1 MKPVAG
7 KRFALSL
14 LSVQEAS
21 SEPVYRR
28 GVQYYR
34 RKKVLKYD
42 EDESGKNIEALVI
55 GSEPQPYKVIVTVED
70 PENFKAVCSCPYF
83 EEVCK
88 HSVAVLLTQ
97 IARANPGVRFDLND
111 EKGRE
116 SGAQSER
123 APKAKDLL
131 DDPKAPGITAEP
143 AEFTLGL
150 LVLEKPLALIVGTVP
165 NEPQGKVNIL
175 KVPPEVLNIFD
186 PASRIYKLAKY
197 LTSLPQITKG
207 PAGGHRIPRG
217 DEGVVLG
224 HLSLCA
230 KLLNTA
236 DASPVTF
243 SATALKPRAV
253 LSETESGE
261 LLLKLEAITEEN
273 EPVNH
278 PVYFLGQSSWV
289 LSENVLY
296 NIDLSAIHKLFQ
308 FMDAHGQMTVKLEIV
323 PKFLAVD
330 LPILMRRMEVR
341 LDETAAPFPIAIVEP
356 PQVVIKIMERKS
368 PSQAPGSTSAIPTL
382 EISLGFRYGELTLP
396 SRDETSAVEAELYTR
411 TISDTGQSV
420 WVKRLWDQ
428 ESQVRRFLSNM
439 QPQRTVADR
448 FFFVEEAALDALFYL
463 SSEQCAEW
471 DTAGFDTLK
480 NYIVRKEPLRLKAKL
495 MLKKESYKFDFDLL
509 AFSGDDS
516 IPFGQVV
523 EALFRNRSYVK
534 LPDGESVRLNAT
546 ALLGLLKS
554 IGQSKDTSRPLYQ
567 ALPIAHALETHEIEM
582 EADKGFKE
590 FMHRIHNFRELEP
603 VELPADFKGELRE
616 YQKEGTNWLS
626 FLREYGL
633 AGILADDMGLGKT
646 VQTLALL
653 LSHHK
658 KHKRLP
664 SLIVAPTSVVYNWLS
679 EAERF
684 TPTLTTALF
693 LGRDRSE
700 LLATLQK
707 DGGKKPDVVFTTYG
721 IIRRDYE
728 ILKNIQFE
736 FLVLDEAQNIKNP
749 DSVGAVAA
757 KSLKSFHRLALSGTP
772 GRKQAERAMVTI

>member
-1 MKPVAG
+1 MKPAAG

-14 LSVQEAS
+14 TSVQEAS

-55 GSEPQPYKVIVTVED
+55 GSEPQPYKVNVTVDD

-111 EKGRE
+111 NEKGRDN
-116 SGAQSER
+116 GAQAER

-131 DDPKAPGITAEP
+131 DDPKAPGISPEP

-165 NEPQGKVNIL
+165 DEPQGKVNIL

-236 DASPVTF
+236 DAQPITF
-243 SATALKPRAV
+243 SSAPLKPRAV
-253 LSETESGE
+253 LSETENGE
-261 LLLKLEAITEEN
+261 LLLKLEAINEAG

-278 PVYFLGQSSWV
+278 PVYFLGQSSWI

-296 NIDLSAIHKLFQ
+296 SIDLSAIHKLFQ

-330 LPILMRRMEVR
+330 LPILTRRMEVR
-341 LDETAAPFPIAIVEP
+341 LDESTAPFPIAIVEP
-356 PQVVIKIMERKS
+356 PQVVIKVMERKA
-368 PSQAPGSTSAIPTL
+368 PSQAPGATGAVPTL

-396 SRDETSAVEAELYTR
+396 SRDETSAVESELYTR

-420 WVKRLWDQ
+420 WVKRLWEQ

-448 FFFVEEAALDALFYL
+448 FFFVEEPALDSLFYL
-463 SSEQCAEW
+463 SSDQCA
-471 DTAGFDTLK
+471 
-480 NYIVRKEPLRLKAKL
+480 
-495 MLKKESYKFDFDLL
+495 
-509 AFSGDDS
+509 
-516 IPFGQVV
+516 
-523 EALFRNRSYVK
+523 
-534 LPDGESVRLNAT
+534 DG
-546 ALLGLLKS
+546 
-554 IGQSKDTSRPLYQ
+554 
-567 ALPIAHALETHEIEM
+567 
-582 EADKGFKE
+582 
-590 FMHRIHNFRELEP
+590 
-603 VELPADFKGELRE
+603 
-616 YQKEGTNWLS
+616 
-626 FLREYGL
+626 
-633 AGILADDMGLGKT
+633 
-646 VQTLALL
+646 
-653 LSHHK
+653 
-658 KHKRLP
+658 
-664 SLIVAPTSVVYNWLS
+664 TSVDLKPS
-679 EAERF
+679 R
-684 TPTLTTALF
+684 TT
-693 LGRDRSE
+693 S
-700 LLATLQK
+700 
-707 DGGKKPDVVFTTYG
+707 
-721 IIRRDYE
+721 
-728 ILKNIQFE
+728 FE
-736 FLVLDEAQNIKNP
+736 
-749 DSVGAVAA
+749 
-757 KSLKSFHRLALSGTP
+757 KSHCA
-772 GRKQAERAMVTI
+772 